1 MKKFPYITAMKKN
14 IILLYATTMLIYGAF
29 NLSSTP
35 TKTYQYTT
43 VTCAVAP
50 AISGQDWYKTN
61 TEAPLFEGLDVL
73 EFPVSTRNPMA
84 QRYFNQGLVLAYA
97 FNHAEAARS
106 FYYASQLDPGCAMTY
121 WGFAYVL
128 GPNYNSAMESDHY
141 ELAYNAIQT
150 AKNLSSVHCTP
161 KEKDL
166 IDALAVRYVKEPVED
181 RSHLDM
187 AYSDAMK
194 SVFKSY
200 TKDADIGTLYAE
212 SLMILHPWD
221 LWNKKGNPRSW
232 TPEIIL
238 TLEQVLNHHPRHPG
252 AHHYYIHAVE
262 ASNEPEK
269 GLNSAQLYD
278 EGLVPAAGHLLH
290 MPSHIY
296 IRTGKY
302 HEGSLANFRA
312 IEADSLYITACKAQ
326 GLYPLAYFPHNYHFL
341 TATATLEGNSRW
353 AIDAAIKV
361 AENADKKMMTEP
373 GWGTL
378 QHYYTIP
385 FYVYVKFAKW
395 NEILQM
401 KNEDPSMAYPEA
413 VRSYAR
419 GMAFLGTG
427 KTNLAKE
434 ELTALRKLADDPSI
448 REITIWDL
456 NNATDLLEI
465 AVHVLEAEI
474 LASENN
480 FGKSISLLQ
489 KAVQLEDNLNY
500 NEPPDWFF
508 SVRHHLGTVQI
519 EAGRYADALAT
530 FEDDLLKFPENGWA
544 LHGMKLAYSRQNDHT
559 NEKKID
565 ERLETVWATADVDL
579 SGARIKGN
587 Y

>member
-1 MKKFPYITAMKKN
+1 MKKN
-14 IILLYATTMLIYGAF
+14 IILLCGTTILIYGAF
-29 NLSSTP
+29 ALSSTSP
-35 TKTYQYTT
+35 TTYQYTT

-50 AISGQDWYKTN
+50 AVSGLDWYKTN
-61 TEAPLFEGLDVL
+61 TDAPLFEGLDVMD
-73 EFPVSTRNPMA
+73 FPVSTKNPLA
-84 QRYFNQGLVLAYA
+84 QRYFNQGLILAYA

-106 FYYASQLDPGCAMTY
+106 FWYASELDPECAMAY

-128 GPNYNSAMESDHY
+128 GPNYNAGMESDSY
-141 ELAYNAIQT
+141 ESAYNAIQT
-150 AKNLSSVHCTP
+150 AQKLSAVHSMP

-181 RSHLDM
+181 RSHLDK

-200 TKDADIGTLYAE
+200 PQDADIGTLYAE

-221 LWNKKGNPRSW
+221 LWDKKGNPLSW
-232 TPEIIL
+232 TPEIIS
-238 TLEQVLNHHPRHPG
+238 TLEQALNHDPRHPG

-262 ASNEPEK
+262 ASNEPER
-269 GLNSAQLYD
+269 GLNSSKLYD

-312 IEADSLYITACKAQ
+312 IEADSTYITACNAQ

-341 TATATLEGNSRW
+341 AATATLEGNSRW
-353 AIDAAIKV
+353 AMDAAVKV
-361 AENADKKMMTEP
+361 AENVDKEMMKEP

-378 QHYYTIP
+378 QHYHTIP
-385 FYVYVKFAKW
+385 YYVYVKFARW
-395 NEILQM
+395 NEILQLE
-401 KNEDPSMAYPEA
+401 KEDPALVYPEA

-427 KTNLAKE
+427 KTDSAKE
-434 ELTALRKLADDPSI
+434 ELSKLRKLADDPSVKD
-448 REITIWDL
+448 ITIWDL

-474 LASENN
+474 LARQNN
-480 FGKSISLLQ
+480 FNKSIRLLQ
-489 KAVQLEDNLNY
+489 TAVQLEDNLNY

-508 SVRHHLGTVQI
+508 SVRHHLGAVQT

-530 FEDDLLKFPENGWA
+530 FESDLLKFPENGWA
-544 LHGMKLAYSRQNDHT
+544 LHGMKLAYSRNNDVD
-559 NEKKID
+559 NEKRID
-565 ERLETVWATADVDL
+565 EQLATVWATADVDL
-579 SGARIKGN
+579 TGARVK
-587 Y
+587 